1 MISSKCVCRVSLAG
15 SKNALYFATMIPL
28 LFWAFARNQSRLL
41 SLNLSLFTH
50 GRGTTSTFIL
60 AVCPAS
66 STGKD
71 TNPEMFFIKCNN
83 R

>member
-41 SLNLSLFTH
+41 SKVDLSLFTH
-50 GRGTTSTFIL
+50 GRGTTSTFL

-66 STGKD
+66 YTGKD
-71 TNPEMFFIKCNN
+71 MFFMTKL
-83 R
+83 